1 MPKPRNRKNRGLP
14 KRWRF
19 KHGAYRYLV
28 PPGMEGQ
35 WDGKKEF
42 MLGKS
47 LPQAYRVWA
56 DRLAELEDI
65 TTVSELMDRYLLEVV
80 PAKSF
85 KSQESNQL
93 AIRRLKPVFGMLH
106 PVEIQ
111 PVHAYKYADLI
122 SKAHGRTSAKHDIQC
137 LSHLLTK
144 AVEWGVINRNPILG
158 QVRLKG
164 NRPRDRLV
172 EDWEV
177 DEVLALRSSYRGT
190 LVANAYIRFKLMTG
204 LRRGDI
210 LRLRLSN
217 LKEDG
222 IHVLLNKTKLSTGKR
237 LIIEWDPEG
246 DMRALVGEILRIP
259 PKGVGD
265 VPLFVTRQGKP
276 YIDQQERCNAFDS
289 LWQRFM
295 DKVMETTGVTERFQ
309 ERDLRAKVASDSNS
323 LIEASERLGH
333 ADTAITQ
340 RVYRRKPVRVQPLR
354 KKRAGPILL
363 DKPPSI
369 GQPPAQSGRKSL
381 KNGAPGEI
389 RTPDH
394 LVRSQVLYP
403 TELRAHN

>member
-14 KRWRF
+14 KRWRY

-28 PPGMEGQ
+28 PPGMEAQ

-42 MLGKS
+42 TLGKS
-47 LPQAYRVWA
+47 LPEAYRVWA
-56 DRLAELEDI
+56 DQLAELEDI
-65 TTVSELMDRYLLEVV
+65 TSVSELMDRYLLEVV
-80 PAKSF
+80 PTKSF

-93 AIRRLKPVFGMLH
+93 AIRRLRPVFGTMR
-106 PVEIQ
+106 PIEVQ

-122 SKAHGRTSAKHDIQC
+122 SRNHGRTSAKHDVQC

-144 AVEWGVINRNPILG
+144 AVEWGVINRNPLLG

-172 EDWEV
+172 EDWEIE
-177 DEVLALRSSYRGT
+177 EVLALQSSYRGT
-190 LVANAYIRFKLMTG
+190 VIANAYIRFKLMTG

-210 LRLRLSN
+210 LRLRRSN

-222 IHVLLNKTKLSTGKR
+222 IHLLLNKTKQSTGKR

-246 DMRALVGEILRIP
+246 DMRTLVDEILQIP
-259 PKGVGD
+259 PRGIGD
-265 VPLFVTRQGKP
+265 APLFATRQGKP
-276 YIDQQERCNAFDS
+276 YIDEQGRCNAFDS

-295 DKVMETTGVTERFQ
+295 DKVMNKTKVTERFQ
-309 ERDLRAKVASDSNS
+309 ERDLRAKVASESNS

-333 ADTAITQ
+333 SDTAITQ

-354 KKRAGPILL
+354 RKHVKPILL
-363 DKPPSI
+363 DNGPSI
-369 GQPPAQSGRKSL
+369 GQQPSQDNCKSL
-381 KNGAPGEI
+381 KSGAPGEI
-389 RTPDH
+389 RTPDR

-403 TELRAHN
+403 TELRAR